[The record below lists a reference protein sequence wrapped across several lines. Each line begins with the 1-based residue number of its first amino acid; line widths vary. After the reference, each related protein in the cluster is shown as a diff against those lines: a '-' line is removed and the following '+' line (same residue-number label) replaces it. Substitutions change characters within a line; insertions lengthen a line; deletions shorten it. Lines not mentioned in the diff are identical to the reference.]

1 VTFDTP
7 PPVLTEEQLVKYDG
21 FGKPS
26 KFGQTPVKEEPK
38 PSVTPVGGLNVSN
51 SLLGIPDTATQQE
64 QPLNGILTITPGS
77 PLATK
82 PVTYQEQPLNG
93 ILTITPGSPLAT
105 KPVTYQ
111 EQPLNGILTITPGS
125 RMVTYKYDA
134 VMEGRNGAYV
144 DTAKTLSIRVGS
156 VFSQA
161 NAKYN
166 SDPALAE
173 QRQKALLSREINKL
187 RKEQAVLQD
196 QLVAQY
202 ENDRSDQGG
211 YAVQDYNTKQDFWQ
225 ELLGRR
231 NKNQTP
237 TGVMTLASANTTSGN
252 ETDTDTGWMGNVND
266 IRNLFAGPGAPVGVG
281 GGTSP
286 LQKSTDENGW
296 TDPNHHS
303 QVEKDQA
310 AEKLN
315 KKQQEIKDAAKDT
328 VVSGVAEFVPAPG
341 EVGGV
346 IKKVVVEVAKDKAKG
361 GDGNPIDAGKKVIEN
376 SMDDVNKVFEGI
388 KELWGMG
395 IDKMRKLKERN
406 KTQEQKDEEKKIENE
421 EKAEKMRKNDK
432 NLKEKNKGTMYSNG
446 VPYEIYYDKDAQ
458 PVFIPEER

>member
-1 VTFDTP
+1 
-7 PPVLTEEQLVKYDG
+7 LRAEAEGVK
-21 FGKPS
+21 
-26 KFGQTPVKEEPK
+26 
-38 PSVTPVGGLNVSN
+38 
-51 SLLGIPDTATQQE
+51 
-64 QPLNGILTITPGS
+64 
-77 PLATK
+77 PLAAMLGVSY
-82 PVTYQEQPLNG
+82 PQPKEWEVI
-93 ILTITPGSPLAT
+93 ILEKDGNISQWSRHDLVDPLLEFKYGNITEIYWLGYFEYEEYRWRYDWNT
-105 KPVTYQ
+105 
-111 EQPLNGILTITPGS
+111 GGS

-173 QRQKALLSREINKL
+173 QRQKALELSREINKL

>member
-1 VTFDTP
+1 MLNRTASINSR
-7 PPVLTEEQLVKYDG
+7 LTGLDKEENEGNRERILAGLRAEAEGVKPLAAMLGVSYPQPKEWEVIKYGPITEIYWQGYFEYEEYRWRYDG
-21 FGKPS
+21 NTG
-26 KFGQTPVKEEPK
+26 
-38 PSVTPVGGLNVSN
+38 
-51 SLLGIPDTATQQE
+51 
-64 QPLNGILTITPGS
+64 
-77 PLATK
+77 
-82 PVTYQEQPLNG
+82 
-93 ILTITPGSPLAT
+93 
-105 KPVTYQ
+105 
-111 EQPLNGILTITPGS
+111 GS

-173 QRQKALLSREINKL
+173 QRQKALELSREINKL

-406 KTQEQKDEEKKIENE
+406 KTCLLYTSDAADE
-421 EKAEKMRKNDK
+421 
-432 NLKEKNKGTMYSNG
+432 
-446 VPYEIYYDKDAQ
+446 
-458 PVFIPEER
+458 